1 MKLKG
6 KILIVDDE
14 PINLEFFDVMLTK
27 LNFEVEKAADGEE
40 ALEKVKSGNPDL
52 IILDNIMPKLS
63 GWEVTRMLKQD
74 PEYRK
79 FRNTPIIMF
88 SAMNEVKDRIDGFE
102 AGVDDYITKP
112 FNFSEV
118 LARIRA
124 VLRNRELTKQLMRR
138 EKRIAVVETMN
149 NSLVFF
155 TQHIK
160 KPISDLLTLADKTD
174 GAEGADVQKLIQTIR
189 TEGREILATIGG
201 LEDEV
206 EELQS
211 RGEKLRRG
219 DMSLEELERKLRK
232 HLRNWKKRQ
241 EKLEGVGMISQEKQ
255 SVLNLFA
262 EGRKLYKLM
271 KFSEARDCFAKAL
284 KIDPEDGPSKVY
296 FTRCKIYIDNPP
308 PPDWDGVFV
317 MKTK

>member
-27 LNFEVEKAADGEE
+27 LGFEVDKAADGVE
-40 ALEKVKSGNPDL
+40 ALEKVQSGNPDL

-63 GWEVTRMLKQD
+63 GWEVTRILKQED
-74 PEYRK
+74 DYRK
-79 FRNTPIIMF
+79 FKNTPIIMF

-124 VLRNRELTKQLMRR
+124 VLRSRELTKQLLRR
-138 EKRIAVVETMN
+138 EKRIAVVESLN
-149 NSLVFF
+149 NSLLFF

-160 KPISDLLTLADKTD
+160 KPISELLALAEKTDSGD
-174 GAEGADVQKLIQTIR
+174 GAEVQKLIETIR
-189 TEGREILATIGG
+189 AEGREILATISG

-206 EELQS
+206 DELQS
-211 RGEKLRRG
+211 KGEKLRRG
-219 DMSLEELERKLRK
+219 DLSLEDLERKLRK
-232 HLRNWKKRQ
+232 HLKNWKKRQ
-241 EKLEGVGMISQEKQ
+241 EKLEEVGDDQ
-255 SVLNLFA
+255 
-262 EGRKLYKLM
+262 
-271 KFSEARDCFAKAL
+271 
-284 KIDPEDGPSKVY
+284 
-296 FTRCKIYIDNPP
+296 
-308 PPDWDGVFV
+308 
-317 MKTK
+317 